1 MEKYSILRWKP
12 TIQQELDKLLTSAIE
27 TAQSLISCVP
37 PMVVDCLPNPDFRSK
52 AYPTLQ
58 GDPTNY
64 VTTQPAL
71 FFSYEAGGDK
81 INGKCEL
88 LPPESRCFSICR
100 NWSDKEDGVQVS
112 KKKTE
117 DMIREMQLRFPQ
129 RKVCYSN
136 DCSSRKISKN
146 LKLNVEPANQQMRK
160 RSHAS
165 AKQQASRDESKV
177 TYELQDFPLP
187 PPLPPYNCFI
197 YNFHKGTSL

>member
-71 FFSYEAGGDK
+71 FFSYEADGDK

-88 LPPESRCFSICR
+88 LPHKSHCFSR
-100 NWSDKEDGVQVS
+100 NWSDKGSGIQVS
-112 KKKTE
+112 KKESETQTE
-117 DMIREMQLRFPQ
+117 WQLPAQKLRSGFPQ
-129 RKVCYSN
+129 REGCFSTS
-136 DCSSRKISKN
+136 DRISSTKKSKN
-146 LKLNVEPANQQMRK
+146 SQLNQQTRK
-160 RSHAS
+160 RSHATS
-165 AKQQASRDESKV
+165 EQHGAPRPLLPFHVLPTWTFSQQKSIE
-177 TYELQDFPLP
+177 THL
-187 PPLPPYNCFI
+187 
-197 YNFHKGTSL
+197 

>member
-1 MEKYSILRWKP
+1 MEKYSILQHKP

-37 PMVVDCLPNPDFRSK
+37 PMVVDCLPYPDVASK

-88 LPPESRCFSICR
+88 LLPESRCFSR

-112 KKKTE
+112 KKKPE
-117 DMIREMQLRFPQ
+117 GMIREMQIRFPQ
-129 RKVCYSN
+129 RRGCYSN
-136 DCSSRKISKN
+136 ECSSRKISKN
-146 LKLNVEPANQQMRK
+146 LKFNVEPANQQMRK

-165 AKQQASRDESKV
+165 EKQQT
-177 TYELQDFPLP
+177 TYVLHDFPHP
-187 PPLPPYNCFI
+187 FPPYSYST